1 MPASSDTPQINPSQ
15 PKPVLRLIPLEDT
28 VVFPNM
34 GITLTE
40 EVGDDERV
48 VLVPRHEN
56 EFLEVGTIA
65 EVTERLRLP
74 GGGHAVALSGEHR
87 ALIGAAQTGPSG
99 ELRVEVDE
107 RPDEVP
113 VDGHTREL
121 EREYRA
127 TVEEILELRG
137 DDGRI
142 AAFLRAIAEP
152 GALADSAGYSPNLS
166 YEQKVQL
173 LRTLDVTE
181 RLELSVKLQRES
193 LAELQIRKR
202 IREDVQEGAEK
213 QQREYFLRKQMES
226 IRKELDEDDAS
237 VAEEYR
243 TKIEAA
249 GMPEDVQAQALKE
262 LGRLER
268 MGEQTGESSMI
279 RTYLDWLIAVPWS
292 KRSEEHLDPVAARA
306 VLDADHAGLEDVKD
320 RVTEYLAVRKLRQD
334 RGIEADPKSGAI
346 LTLIGPPGTGKTSIG
361 ESIAR
366 ATGREFVRMSL
377 GGVRDEAEIR
387 GHRRTYIGAL
397 PGRLVRALRDAGTM
411 NPVILLD
418 EVDKVGADWRGDPS
432 AALLEVLD
440 PAQNHSFRDH
450 YLDVELDLS
459 QVMFIA
465 TANVADT
472 IPGPLLDRME
482 VIRFDGYTSE
492 EKLAIAKGYLWPRQ
506 RDRNGLR
513 ESEVEISDDV
523 LKTIIAE
530 YTREAGVRNLER
542 ELGTVL
548 RKTAT
553 RIASAQSQTETD
565 EAAGASGADAQ
576 DAAKSAAKSN
586 GKVPDGEV
594 KKAAKKGKAK
604 AAKAAKQTP
613 VKIDLETVRDAL
625 GRQKF
630 FQESAAR
637 TATPGV
643 ATGLAVTGA
652 GGDVLFVEATAMKAG
667 ESAPGNA
674 LVLTGQLGDVMKES
688 ARIALSYVRGHAEEL
703 GIPESAFEGREFH
716 VHVPAGAIPK
726 DGPSAGVTMV
736 TALASLL
743 SGRPVKHTVGMT
755 GEVTLQGRVLPIGG
769 LKQKALAAHAAG
781 LTDVILPERNRGDL
795 DEIPEEVREQMAFH
809 PVMTV
814 QEVLDRALEPARD
827 VAHV

>member
-1 MPASSDTPQINPSQ
+1 MSDTPEQPTSTSSEQHQTQPSI
-15 PKPVLRLIPLEDT
+15 PKQTLRLIPLEDT
-28 VVFPNM
+28 VVFPSM
-34 GITLTE
+34 GITLTVD
-40 EVGDDERV
+40 VGDDERV

-65 EVTERLRLP
+65 EVGEQLRLP
-74 GGGHAVALSGEHR
+74 GGGHAVAISGEHR
-87 ALIGAAQTGPSG
+87 ALIGAAQTGPGG

-107 RPDEVP
+107 RPDESP
-113 VDGHTREL
+113 VDGKTRNL

-127 TVEEILELRG
+127 IVEEILELRG

-152 GALADSAGYSPNLS
+152 GALADSAGYSPQLT
-166 YEQKVQL
+166 YEQKVEL

-181 RLELSVKLQRES
+181 RLELAVKLQRES
-193 LAELQIRKR
+193 LAELQVRKR
-202 IREDVQEGAEK
+202 IREDVQEGAEN

-226 IRKELDEDDAS
+226 IRKELGEDEGS

-243 TKIEAA
+243 SKIEAA
-249 GMPEDVQAQALKE
+249 EMPEEVNEQALKE

-279 RTYLDWLIAVPWS
+279 RTYLDWLISVPWN
-292 KRSEEHLDPVAARA
+292 KRSDERLDPVEARA
-306 VLDADHAGLEDVKD
+306 VLDADHAGLDDVKD
-320 RVTEYLAVRKLRQD
+320 RITEYLAVRKLRAD

-361 ESIAR
+361 ESIAK

-459 QVMFIA
+459 QVMFLA

-482 VIRFDGYTSE
+482 TIRFDGYTSE

-513 ESEVEISDDV
+513 EDEVTISDEI
-523 LKTIIAE
+523 LKTIASE

-553 RIASAQSQTETD
+553 RIASA
-565 EAAGASGADAQ
+565 
-576 DAAKSAAKSN
+576 
-586 GKVPDGEV
+586 
-594 KKAAKKGKAK
+594 KAEP
-604 AAKAAKQTP
+604 P
-613 VKIDLETVRDAL
+613 VNIDLEVVRDAL
-625 GRQKF
+625 GRQKV

-667 ESAPGNA
+667 DSAPGNG

-703 GIPESAFEGREFH
+703 GIAESAFEGKEFH

-769 LKQKALAAHAAG
+769 FKQKALAAHAAG

-795 DEIPEEVREQMAFH
+795 DDIPEEVREQMAFH

-814 QEVLDRALEPARD
+814 QEVLDIALEPAVEPARN
-827 VAHV
+827 VTHA